1 MDNKTKKKNIDYS
14 IYEVTTSSGNA
25 QNLLLPDPGLLSY
38 YRNLDNRVLWL
49 DFPVDDGAIELAKY
63 IIDWNRMDKGIPR
76 EKRKKITLMFMS
88 PGGDLEVNNM
98 LSNTIEMS
106 ETPIV
111 GVNVGQACSAAC
123 YIYLACDKRYSFPDA
138 QFLIHQGS
146 ASNISGTYEEVVAYI
161 LNYQRQINNLGNY
174 ILRKTSITE
183 EEFEE
188 HFDSDWWI
196 DAEEAVK
203 LGMCDKI
210 ITSLDEI
217 L

>member
-1 MDNKTKKKNIDYS
+1 MKNNKKSNDYS
-14 IYEVTTSSGNA
+14 IYEVTTNLGDV
-25 QNLLLPDPGLLSY
+25 QNLSLPDPALLQY
-38 YRNLDNRVLWL
+38 YRNLENRVLWL
-49 DFPVDDGAIELAKY
+49 DSPVDENTLELAKF
-63 IIDWNRMDKGIPR
+63 IIDWNRMDKGIDP
-76 EKRKKITLMFMS
+76 KDRKKITLMFMS

-123 YIYLACDKRYSFPDA
+123 FIYLACDERYSFPDA

-146 ASNISGTYEEVVAYI
+146 ASNISGTYEEVLAYI
-161 LNYQRQINNLGNY
+161 LNYQRQINNLGKY
-174 ILRKTSITE
+174 ILRKTNITE
-183 EEFEE
+183 DEFDE

-203 LGMCDKI
+203 LGICEKI

-217 L
+217 I